1 MKSLIAILIN
11 NIIILALWVIL
22 AIVFNKWWIVFFS
35 MLFFDTIETNKEW
48 LNDNTA
54 KNEWIWKK

>member
-35 MLFFDTIETNKEW
+35 MLFFDTIETNKR
-48 LNDNTA
+48 
-54 KNEWIWKK
+54 

>member
-22 AIVFNKWWIVFFS
+22 AIAFNKWWIVFFS
-35 MLFFDTIETNKEW
+35 IFFFDTIKINKE
-48 LNDNTA
+48 
-54 KNEWIWKK
+54 